1 MQIKVWICTALLI
14 AAFLLARN
22 VLARAGML
30 LQEKERKMA
39 NNLLLAT
46 MSMNLLLTLV
56 YFACMVIAGIYSR
69 QYVPILGFIIPA
81 IYVALYVF
89 INNRLYNR
97 FFELGYPNQFSRM
110 FVQSRVIL
118 LVGFLIYGACLLQ
131 WLQTFNRP

>member
-30 LQEKERKMA
+30 LQEKERKTA